1 MLKQWELKEE
11 VDMVAITIEELSD
24 PSAFIMLTVGK
35 LNNWTWIGFS
45 EYVGKKVCNASPNV
59 LFNILIR

>member
-35 LNNWTWIGFS
+35 LNNWTWVRFS
-45 EYVGKKVCNASPNV
+45 KNMGNEFLMQV
-59 LFNILIR
+59 